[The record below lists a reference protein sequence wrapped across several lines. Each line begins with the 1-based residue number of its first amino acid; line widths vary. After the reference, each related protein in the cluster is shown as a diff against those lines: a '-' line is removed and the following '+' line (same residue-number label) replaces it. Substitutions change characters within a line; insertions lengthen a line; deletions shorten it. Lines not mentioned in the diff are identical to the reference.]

1 MKKVTALG
9 LLLFGLHTV
18 SSQVIDVHMHSYTSD
33 DYWGGQSLN
42 GVESPN
48 AVDLHLKQT
57 IDQMNK
63 YNIKFS
69 VVSGS
74 IKSVEKYVK
83 ADSRF
88 IPGYADT
95 EQLIPITEFEQ
106 LIKDGKLKVFGE
118 VSGVYYGRTLNDSI
132 YAPYLKV
139 CEKYNIPVAYH
150 TGGGPP
156 MTPYNCCPKFRISL
170 GDPFLIEDVLI
181 RYPKLQVYLMHG
193 GENFFENTVR
203 MMKMYTHLY
212 IDLGVLLWVDP
223 FVNEYA
229 IRLLKLAKQGNVLD
243 RVMFGS
249 DQMVWPG
256 AISKSVQF
264 LNSQPFLTDQEKN
277 MILYDNAKVFFKLK

>member
-1 MKKVTALG
+1 MKKLTALS
-9 LLLFGLHTV
+9 LFLFGLHTA

-69 VVSGS
+69 ILSGS

-118 VSGVYYGRTLNDSI
+118 VAGVYYGRTLNDSI

-229 IRLLKLAKQGNVLD
+229 IRLLKLAKQANVLD

-256 AISKSVQF
+256 AISKSVEF
-264 LNSQPFLTDQEKN
+264 LNSQPFLTDQEKK